1 MTFGYNDGTI
11 ECAMCGCKM
20 KEWESN
26 NPQPLLPNFEDRVC
40 RDCNDYVTA
49 SRIILRGMDEET
61 LRHTCNIIVGIISMS
76 SGLKRSREHWLK
88 KMEEE

>member
-1 MTFGYNDGTI
+1 MTFGYDNKTI
-11 ECAMCGCKM
+11 ECALCGCEM

-26 NPQPLLPNFEDRVC
+26 NPQPLLPDMEDRVC

-49 SRIILRGMDEET
+49 SRIILRGADRET
-61 LRHTCNIIVGIISMS
+61 LEHICNIIAGIISMA
-76 SGLKRSREHWLK
+76 SGLRKGRESWMK

>member
-1 MTFGYNDGTI
+1 MTFGYDNKTI
-11 ECAMCGCKM
+11 ECAICGCKM

-26 NPQPLLPNFEDRVC
+26 NPQPLLPNMEDRVC

-49 SRIILRGMDEET
+49 SRITLRGADQET
-61 LRHTCNIIVGIISMS
+61 LGHICNIIVSIMSMA
-76 SGLKRSREHWLK
+76 SGLKKSREHWLK